1 MEEFVFYCLLVPK
14 AIVQKEVVK
23 EKEDQ
28 FEAVSLVQILECSHV
43 PSSRKEKRIFLD
55 LPTKPNQ
62 ED

>member
-28 FEAVSLVQILECSHV
+28 FEAGPI
-43 PSSRKEKRIFLD
+43 K
-55 LPTKPNQ
+55 
-62 ED
+62 